1 MNDHQCDVIPR
12 GSQLGA
18 APMQREQLLNLL
30 DQRALD
36 AFEGAKRIALRSGGV
51 LSPLHIVVAVL
62 EALQSSD
69 SREKKQSSLLQA
81 ARDAIATR
89 YPGSSETITVSKET
103 QTTISEAGTLAHL
116 DRSALATPAHLLR
129 AALNSQTVRESL
141 GDPARLENL
150 AGEPA
155 TKTTQHI
162 SDKESRSEV
171 HQQSGP
177 TTQTTDTSLRS
188 IRPLTGALLDYCADV
203 AEESRESSSH
213 PFVGREREITAV
225 LETLCRKLK
234 SNPLLIGKPGVGK
247 TALVVAVASRLCGD
261 NVPQRLRGKRILE
274 VSRLRL
280 LADAKFAGET
290 EERLKK
296 LLQDVRR
303 AGDVILFFDEIH
315 TLLNAGGT
323 GGTGDIANLLKSSL
337 SKGEITCIGATT
349 LAEYYKYIARD
360 EALSRRFSTI
370 TIEEP
375 SPEETRRI
383 LLETRSTFES
393 YHSVQIDDEIIALI
407 VELAERYLQS
417 RSFPDKAF
425 DLLDKAAAKATLA
438 GLDQLTRDSVIETLS
453 ETTGLPLEIMDE
465 DPGERLG
472 RLEEV
477 LNAAVPGQQR
487 ASRDVARVVRIAKL
501 GLEIRPEQP
510 DGVFLFVGPEGVGKH
525 EMAMALARF
534 LYGSSHKMI
543 EFDMSQFTE
552 VWSISRLIGAEP
564 GYVGYSDRSGLLS
577 KAAEDNPHS
586 VLYFRNIDLAHPV
599 VQQFLGEAFEQGRFT
614 DATGARISLSNT
626 TVVMSLSQIGEGT
639 KHSQMGFVHNGEN
652 EEQKLTGNLRRTGGL
667 TLRERGAGFGI
678 NESLAA
684 TIDEVI
690 EFQVLDN
697 EATEQI
703 IAERLD
709 ALSARLTA
717 SQPVVIR
724 MDPCLASFFAEQL
737 KSERRS
743 LAQLER
749 VLQETIIIPFT
760 QLSLDRH
767 VVGTRPEI
775 LISVKDRAVKVDVQT
790 SAFGVPD
797 LERAN

>member
-1 MNDHQCDVIPR
+1 MPALPGSPGRR
-12 GSQLGA
+12 GS
-18 APMQREQLLNLL
+18 MQREQLLNLL
-30 DQRALD
+30 DQQALD
-36 AFEGAKRIALRSGGV
+36 AFEGAKRIALASGGV
-51 LSPLHIVVAVL
+51 LSPLHIVVGV
-62 EALQSSD
+62 LQSSGL
-69 SREKKQSSLLQA
+69 EKGERKLSSLLQA
-81 ARDAIATR
+81 AREAIASR
-89 YPGSSETITVSKET
+89 YPEASESITISKET
-103 QTTISEAGTLAHL
+103 QTTISEAGRLAQI
-116 DRSALATPAHLLR
+116 DGCARATPAHLLH
-129 AALNSQTVRESL
+129 AALNSQTVKEAL
-141 GDPARLENL
+141 GGAAGLEQMAEEVAARTIQQTPSYKQSE
-150 AGEPA
+150 AQPDTHTPPGR
-155 TKTTQHI
+155 TTQPAGA
-162 SDKESRSEV
+162 SSSPV
-171 HQQSGP
+171 
-177 TTQTTDTSLRS
+177 
-188 IRPLTGALLDYCADV
+188 RPLTGALLDYCADV

-213 PFVGREREITAV
+213 PFVGRQREITAV

-247 TALVVAVASRLCGD
+247 TALVIAVASRLWSGD
-261 NVPQRLRGKRILE
+261 VPQRLRGKRILE

-296 LLQDVRR
+296 LLEDVRR

-315 TLLNAGGT
+315 TLLSAGGA

-360 EALSRRFSTI
+360 EALARRFSTI

-383 LLETRSTFES
+383 LLETRSGFES
-393 YHSVQIDDEIIALI
+393 YHGVKIDDEIIALI
-407 VELAERYLQS
+407 VEMAERYLQS

-438 GLDQLTRDSVIETLS
+438 GHAHLTRECVTETLS
-453 ETTGLPLEIMDE
+453 ETTGLPLEMMDE
-465 DPGERLG
+465 DPGERLE
-472 RLEEV
+472 RLEGF
-477 LNAAVPGQQR
+477 LNSAVPGQQR

-525 EMAMALARF
+525 EMAMALAKF
-534 LYGSSHKMI
+534 LYGSSQKMV

-586 VLYFRNIDLAHPV
+586 VLYFRNIDLAHAV

-626 TVVMSLSQIGEGT
+626 TVVMSLSQISET
-639 KHSQMGFVHNGEN
+639 AKHSQMGFVHNGES
-652 EEQKLTGNLRRTGGL
+652 EERRLTGDLRRTGSL
-667 TLRERGAGFGI
+667 HLRERGSGFGI

-690 EFQVLDN
+690 EFQVLDR

-717 SQPVVIR
+717 SQPVVIN
-724 MDPCLASFFAEQL
+724 MDPQLASFFAERL
-737 KSERRS
+737 TSERKS

-760 QLSLDRH
+760 HLHLDRH
-767 VVGTRPEI
+767 AVGARPEVV
-775 LISVKDRAVKVDVQT
+775 ISIEDQSVRVRVR
-790 SAFGVPD
+790 SSSFSLPG
-797 LERAN
+797 LERTT

>member
-1 MNDHQCDVIPR
+1 
-12 GSQLGA
+12 
-18 APMQREQLLNLL
+18 MQREQLLNLL
-30 DQRALD
+30 DQQALD
-36 AFEGAKRIALRSGGV
+36 AFEGAKRIALASGGV
-51 LSPLHIVVAVL
+51 LSPLHIVVGV
-62 EALQSSD
+62 LQS
-69 SREKKQSSLLQA
+69 RGLEKGQKKLSSLLQA
-81 ARDAIATR
+81 AREAIASR
-89 YPGSSETITVSKET
+89 YPDASESITVSKET
-103 QTTISEAGTLAHL
+103 QTTISEAGRLAQI
-116 DRSALATPAHLLR
+116 DGCARATPAHLLR
-129 AALNSQTVRESL
+129 AALNSQTIKEAL
-141 GDPARLENL
+141 GDAAGLEQISSEV
-150 AGEPA
+150 AA
-155 TKTTQHI
+155 KTIQQTL
-162 SDKESRSEV
+162 SDKQSEAQPDT
-171 HQQSGP
+171 HTPPGGA
-177 TTQTTDTSLRS
+177 TQPAGASS
-188 IRPLTGALLDYCADV
+188 SVVRPLTGALLGYCADV
-203 AEESRESSSH
+203 AQESRESSSH
-213 PFVGREREITAV
+213 PFVGRQREITAV

-247 TALVVAVASRLCGD
+247 TALVIAVASRLCDGD
-261 NVPQRLRGKRILE
+261 VPQRLRGKRILE

-296 LLQDVRR
+296 LLEDVRR

-315 TLLNAGGT
+315 TLLSAGGA

-360 EALSRRFSTI
+360 EALARRFSTI

-375 SPEETRRI
+375 STEETRRI
-383 LLETRSTFES
+383 LLETRSSFES
-393 YHSVQIDDEIIALI
+393 YHGVKIDDEIIALI
-407 VELAERYLQS
+407 VEMAERYLQS

-438 GLDQLTRDSVIETLS
+438 GHSHLTRECVTETLS
-453 ETTGLPLEIMDE
+453 ETTGLPLEMMDE
-465 DPGERLG
+465 DPGERLE
-472 RLEEV
+472 RLEEF
-477 LNAAVPGQQR
+477 LNSAVPGQQR

-501 GLEIRPEQP
+501 GFEIRPEQP
-510 DGVFLFVGPEGVGKH
+510 DGVFLFVGLEGVGKH

-534 LYGSSHKMI
+534 LYGSSQKML

-586 VLYFRNIDLAHPV
+586 VLYFRNIDLAHAI

-626 TVVMSLSQIGEGT
+626 TVVMSLSQINETT
-639 KHSQMGFVHNGEN
+639 KHSHMGFVPGGES
-652 EEQKLTGNLRRTGGL
+652 EDRRLTGDLRRTGSL
-667 TLRERGAGFGI
+667 HLRERGSGFGI

-690 EFQVLDN
+690 EFQVLDR

-717 SQPVVIR
+717 SQPVIIN
-724 MDPCLASFFAEQL
+724 MDPRLASFFAERL
-737 KSERRS
+737 RSECKS
-743 LAQLER
+743 LGQLER

-760 QLSLDRH
+760 HLHLDRH
-767 VVGTRPEI
+767 ALGARPEVV
-775 LISVKDRAVKVDVQT
+775 ISIENQSVRVGVQ
-790 SAFGVPD
+790 SPSP
-797 LERAN
+797 

>member
-1 MNDHQCDVIPR
+1 
-12 GSQLGA
+12 
-18 APMQREQLLNLL
+18 MQREQLLNLL
-30 DQRALD
+30 DQQARD
-36 AFEGAKRIALRSGGV
+36 AFEGAKQIALASGGLV
-51 LSPLHIVVAVL
+51 TPLHIVVRV
-62 EALQSSD
+62 LQSQGLGQ
-69 SREKKQSSLLQA
+69 ELSSLLQS
-81 ARDAIATR
+81 AREAIGA
-89 YPGSSETITVSKET
+89 SCSEASESVTVSKET
-103 QTTISEAGTLAHL
+103 QTTISEAGQLAQL
-116 DRSALATPAHLLR
+116 DGCARATPAHLLR
-129 AALNSQTVRESL
+129 AALRSQTVKEAL
-141 GDPARLENL
+141 GEVARFEQM
-150 AGEPA
+150 AEQVAAKTIQQASRHKQSDAEPDTQPPPGRTTEPA
-155 TKTTQHI
+155 DA
-162 SDKESRSEV
+162 SSRPV
-171 HQQSGP
+171 
-177 TTQTTDTSLRS
+177 RA
-188 IRPLTGALLDYCADV
+188 LTGALHDYCADV
-203 AEESRESSSH
+203 AEESRASSSH

-247 TALVVAVASRLCGD
+247 TALVIAVASRLWGGD
-261 NVPQRLRGKRILE
+261 VPQRLRGKRILE

-296 LLQDVRR
+296 LLEDVRR
-303 AGDVILFFDEIH
+303 AGDVILFFDEMH
-315 TLLNAGGT
+315 TLLSAGGA

-337 SKGEITCIGATT
+337 SKSEITCIGATT

-360 EALSRRFSTI
+360 EALARRFSTI

-383 LLETRSTFES
+383 LLETRSAFET
-393 YHSVQIDDEIIALI
+393 YHGLKIDDEIIALI
-407 VELAERYLQS
+407 VEMAERYLQS

-425 DLLDKAAAKATLA
+425 DLLDKAAAKAAIA
-438 GLDQLTRDSVIETLS
+438 GHPHLTRECVTETLS
-453 ETTGLPLEIMDE
+453 ETTGLPLEMMDE
-465 DPGERLG
+465 DPGDRLE

-477 LNAAVPGQQR
+477 LNSAVPGQQR

-525 EMAMALARF
+525 EMATALAKF
-534 LYGSSHKMI
+534 LYGSSQKMI

-577 KAAEDNPHS
+577 RAAEDNPHS
-586 VLYFRNIDLAHPV
+586 VLYFRNMDLAHAV

-626 TVVMSLSQIGEGT
+626 TVVMSLSQISET
-639 KHSQMGFVHNGEN
+639 IKHSQMGFVHNGES
-652 EEQKLTGNLRRTGGL
+652 EERRLTGDLRRTGSL
-667 TLRERGAGFGI
+667 HLRERGAGFGI

-690 EFQVLDN
+690 EFQVLDR
-697 EATEQI
+697 EATERI

-717 SQPVVIR
+717 SQPVVINMR
-724 MDPCLASFFAEQL
+724 PELASFFAERL
-737 KSERRS
+737 TSERKS

-749 VLQETIIIPFT
+749 LLQETIIIPFT
-760 QLSLDRH
+760 HLHLDRH
-767 VVGTRPEI
+767 AVGARPEVV
-775 LISVKDRAVKVDVQT
+775 ISIENQSVRVRV
-790 SAFGVPD
+790 
-797 LERAN
+797 

>member
-1 MNDHQCDVIPR
+1 MLALP
-12 GSQLGA
+12 GLGGTS
-18 APMQREQLLNLL
+18 MQREQLLNLL
-30 DQRALD
+30 DQQARE
-36 AFEGAKRIALRSGGV
+36 AFEGAKRLALASGGLV
-51 LSPLHIVVAVL
+51 TPLHIVVGV
-62 EALQSSD
+62 LQSPGMASAVKEL
-69 SREKKQSSLLQA
+69 SPLLKV
-81 ARDAIATR
+81 ARQTIVIR
-89 YPGSSETITVSKET
+89 YPQASESITVSKET
-103 QTTISEAGTLAHL
+103 QATISGAGELAQREGYTH
-116 DRSALATPAHLLR
+116 AAPAHLLR
-129 AALNSQTVRESL
+129 AALRSQTVRESL
-141 GDPARLENL
+141 TETARFEQI
-150 AGEPA
+150 AEQVIIKTIQRTSGE
-155 TKTTQHI
+155 TQ
-162 SDKESRSEV
+162 SEAEPGAQSASAPTAAQGAARSV
-171 HQQSGP
+171 
-177 TTQTTDTSLRS
+177 RA
-188 IRPLTGALLDYCADV
+188 LTGALNDYCCDV

-247 TALVVAVASRLCGD
+247 TALVVAVASRLCGG
-261 NVPQRLRGKRILE
+261 NVPPRLRGKRILE

-296 LLQDVRR
+296 LLEDVRR

-315 TLLNAGGT
+315 TLLSAGGA

-360 EALSRRFSTI
+360 EALARRFSTI

-375 SPEETRRI
+375 STEETRRI
-383 LLETRSTFES
+383 LLETRSTFEA
-393 YHSVQIDDEIIALI
+393 YHGLKIDDEIISLI
-407 VELAERYLQS
+407 VEMAERYLQS

-425 DLLDKAAAKATLA
+425 DLLDKAAAKATIA
-438 GLDQLTRDSVIETLS
+438 GHPQLTRECVTETLS
-453 ETTGLPLEIMDE
+453 ETTGLPLEMMDE
-465 DPGERLG
+465 DPGDRLE

-477 LNAAVPGQQR
+477 LNSAVPGQQR

-525 EMAMALARF
+525 EMATALAKF
-534 LYGSSHKMI
+534 LYGSSNKMI

-577 KAAEDNPHS
+577 KAAEDSPHS
-586 VLYFRNIDLAHPV
+586 VLYFRNIDLAHAV

-626 TVVMSLSQIGEGT
+626 TVVMSLSQISET
-639 KHSQMGFVHNGEN
+639 IKHSQMGFVHNGEG
-652 EEQKLTGNLRRTGGL
+652 EERRLTGDLRRSGSL
-667 TLRERGAGFGI
+667 HLRERGAGFGI

-684 TIDEVI
+684 TIDEVV
-690 EFQVLDN
+690 EFQVLDR
-697 EATEQI
+697 EATERI

-717 SQPVVIR
+717 SQPVIINMHR
-724 MDPCLASFFAEQL
+724 ELASFFAERL
-737 KSERRS
+737 TSERKS

-749 VLQETIIIPFT
+749 LLQETIIIPFT
-760 QLSLDRH
+760 HLHLDRH
-767 VVGTRPEI
+767 GAGARPEVV
-775 LISVKDRAVKVDVQT
+775 ISVENQSVRIKV
-790 SAFGVPD
+790 
-797 LERAN
+797 